1 MKQLNSITISPNPNI
16 KPNYLFVALHGWG
29 ANCNDLTP
37 LATELN
43 LPNYRFEFLDA
54 PFPHP
59 QVPGGKMWYNL
70 STPEYLGLVES
81 RQMLIDWLVS
91 LESKTGIPL
100 SKTILCGFSQ
110 GGAMAMD
117 VGVRFPL
124 TGLIILSGYL
134 HSPLQPSVDKLPH
147 ILIVHGIQ
155 DPVVPIE
162 QAKQSRDTL
171 TNLGANVQYQEFNMG
186 HEIRPESLKLMRSFV
201 MDAIAK
207 AEKDY
212 YIR

>member
-1 MKQLNSITISPNPNI
+1 MKQLNSITISPNI

-29 ANCNDLTP
+29 ANCNDLTAFVP
-37 LATELN
+37 ELN
-43 LPNYRFEFLDA
+43 LPNYRFEFPDA
-54 PFPHP
+54 PLPHP
-59 QVPGGKMWYNL
+59 QVPGGKMWYDL
-70 STPEYLGLVES
+70 SNQEYQGLVES

-91 LESKTGIPL
+91 LESQTGIPL

-110 GGAMAMD
+110 GGAMVMD

-134 HSPLQPSVDKLPH
+134 HSPLQPSVEKLPP

-162 QAKQSRDTL
+162 QARQSRDAL
-171 TNLGANVQYQEFNMG
+171 KNLGANIQYQEFNMG
-186 HEIRPESLKLMRSFV
+186 HEIRPEILKLMRSFV
-201 MDAIAK
+201 IDAIAQS
-207 AEKDY
+207 
-212 YIR
+212 